1 MKIYLISALLLVAT
15 FCNGQESPNFLW
27 LVCEDQSL
35 FFSMYGDSSAHTPNI
50 NQLAKDGLVY
60 QNCHTPS
67 PVCAPS
73 RSSLITGMY
82 PTTLGTQHMR
92 AYKKSAAKNAINAHN
107 SLPYYNAKPKKPVR
121 FFTEDLRANGYYCS
135 NNAKEDYN
143 MPGSPLAWD
152 ESSREAHWRNR
163 EEGQAFFSVFNF
175 NITHESRIWK
185 NETTYSKEELDN
197 VRIPDFFPEDDGI
210 KSDFLTNYKNIEKL
224 DQQIGVIIAQLKADG
239 LYDNTII
246 FFFSDHGGPF
256 PHYKRSIYE
265 TGLRCPMVAKWNDD
279 AWKGK
284 TYQLVSFVDF
294 APTILDAANIKRE
307 FPFEGVSFYKKDQRQ
322 YTYAATDRFDGGTDM
337 RRSIQDKG
345 FKLIYNGDTTS
356 PVYKPVKYREQMKTM
371 RVLDSLQEKQ
381 ELSAYF
387 SNWFSKNKDRFELYE
402 VSEDYYEMN
411 NLMSYPRYER
421 IFKTL
426 QQHLVTWMEESDFGH
441 LSESAMLD
449 AMFTSSMTIPKL
461 NVPKL
466 ILKDEGYL
474 IESNNLYA
482 SVGWRNKNESV
493 WRIYTANELILPE
506 DDFEV
511 LLFRPGYEIL
521 LKTFKK

>member
-1 MKIYLISALLLVAT
+1 
-15 FCNGQESPNFLW
+15 
-27 LVCEDQSL
+27 
-35 FFSMYGDSSAHTPNI
+35 
-50 NQLAKDGLVY
+50 
-60 QNCHTPS
+60 
-67 PVCAPS
+67 
-73 RSSLITGMY
+73 
-82 PTTLGTQHMR
+82 
-92 AYKKSAAKNAINAHN
+92 
-107 SLPYYNAKPKKPVR
+107 
-121 FFTEDLRANGYYCS
+121 
-135 NNAKEDYN
+135 
-143 MPGSPLAWD
+143 
-152 ESSREAHWRNR
+152 
-163 EEGQAFFSVFNF
+163 
-175 NITHESRIWK
+175 
-185 NETTYSKEELDN
+185 
-197 VRIPDFFPEDDGI
+197 
-210 KSDFLTNYKNIEKL
+210 
-224 DQQIGVIIAQLKADG
+224 
-239 LYDNTII
+239 
-246 FFFSDHGGPF
+246 
-256 PHYKRSIYE
+256 
-265 TGLRCPMVAKWNDD
+265 
-279 AWKGK
+279 
-284 TYQLVSFVDF
+284 
-294 APTILDAANIKRE
+294 
-307 FPFEGVSFYKKDQRQ
+307 
-322 YTYAATDRFDGGTDM
+322 M

-449 AMFTSSMTIPKL
+449 AMFTRSMTIPKL

-493 WRIYTANELILPE
+493 WKIYTANELILPE